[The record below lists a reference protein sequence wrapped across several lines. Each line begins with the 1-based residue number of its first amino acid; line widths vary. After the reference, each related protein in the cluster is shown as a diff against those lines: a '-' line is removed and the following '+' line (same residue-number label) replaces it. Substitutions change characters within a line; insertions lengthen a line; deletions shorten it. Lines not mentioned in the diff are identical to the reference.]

1 MGGGSINNPE
11 SEYHL
16 EILFRDKNN
25 INEVSKILEKLIKY
39 VEELVNELVYTAN
52 HNGGADN
59 ITAIVVEL

>member
-25 INEVSKILEKLIKY
+25 INEVSKILENLI
-39 VEELVNELVYTAN
+39 
-52 HNGGADN
+52 
-59 ITAIVVEL
+59 